1 MTTFDN
7 IFSNDGE
14 EPNKAPFASELRR
27 DLDAAHTVYRRWLGD
42 SFDLVALDVVLA
54 TAAVQQ
60 LDGDPVWLLVVS
72 GAGNAKTETV
82 GSLIGAGAH
91 VTSTIS
97 SEGALLSATSKKETA
112 ANATGGLL
120 RKIGSTG
127 VVVVKDFTSILSMNR
142 DGRAA
147 VLAALREVYDGRW
160 ERNVGTDGG
169 RSLLWTGRLSLIGAV
184 TSAYDSAYGVI
195 ASMGDRFALVR
206 VDSKLGRLDAG
217 RQALRNVGFEEQ
229 MRPELAQADGDALA
243 NVDPSKAVLSDDD
256 MQVLLGVAD
265 LVTLS
270 RTHVERDFR
279 GDVVEAHQPKH
290 RPGSR
295 RCWASSSVVSLALGC
310 RA

>member
-1 MTTFDN
+1 M
-7 IFSNDGE
+7 
-14 EPNKAPFASELRR
+14 
-27 DLDAAHTVYRRWLGD
+27 
-42 SFDLVALDVVLA
+42 
-54 TAAVQQ
+54 
-60 LDGDPVWLLVVS
+60 VS

-229 MRPELAQADGDALA
+229 MRPELAQAAGDALA

-265 LVTLS
+265 L
-270 RTHVERDFR
+270 
-279 GDVVEAHQPKH
+279 
-290 RPGSR
+290 
-295 RCWASSSVVSLALGC
+295 
-310 RA
+310 